1 MITKYFVL
9 DDVSSARYGICLQR
23 WPSFSAPKAKVEKVT
38 VSGRNGDLIF
48 YDGSFDNIEGTL
60 SCFVLHEQTFD
71 AVGDANRWLLQSG
84 YRKFTYDGD
93 TEAYRLVRVV
103 NGAEVAVRMMRLDPF
118 EIKLD
123 CKPQRF
129 LLSGEITITFTQ
141 SGIFDCPAYEG
152 LPLLKVTG
160 NGTLTL
166 NGTSIVIAGTDG
178 AFYIDC
184 DTQNAYAGTVNMN
197 SKITADD
204 FPRVIGGENEIL
216 LGTGIESVEITPR
229 WYTL

>member
-1 MITKYFVL
+1 
-9 DDVSSARYGICLQR
+9 
-23 WPSFSAPKAKVEKVT
+23 
-38 VSGRNGDLIF
+38 
-48 YDGSFDNIEGTL
+48 
-60 SCFVLHEQTFD
+60 
-71 AVGDANRWLLQSG
+71 
-84 YRKFTYDGD
+84 
-93 TEAYRLVRVV
+93 
-103 NGAEVAVRMMRLDPF
+103 MRLDPF

-129 LLSGEITITFTQ
+129 LLSGEIPITFTQ

-216 LGTGIESVEITPR
+216 LGAGIESVEITPR

>member
-48 YDGSFDNIEGTL
+48 YDGSYENIEGTL

-71 AVGDANRWLLQSG
+71 AVGDANRWLLKSG

-129 LLSGEITITFTQ
+129 LLSGEIPITFTQ